1 MHCRR
6 HDIGF
11 SNSGIDKMHF
21 AFICHVL
28 FMGQSSLEA
37 KLHPAVGEELVS
49 RMPLRSELVTFKVTV
64 DVLNRCT
71 VLDFSR
77 PLLVTH
83 DSYR

>member
-1 MHCRR
+1 MTLVFLTLVLIRC
-6 HDIGF
+6 ISLSFAMSF
-11 SNSGIDKMHF
+11 SWAN
-21 AFICHVL
+21 
-28 FMGQSSLEA
+28 
-37 KLHPAVGEELVS
+37 HPWKQNCIRLWGELVS

>member
-37 KLHPAVGEELVS
+37 KLHPAVGGAGISHAPEV
-49 RMPLRSELVTFKVTV
+49 
-64 DVLNRCT
+64 
-71 VLDFSR
+71 
-77 PLLVTH
+77 
-83 DSYR
+83 